1 MLEGNKIGDFNCKV
15 LCSKMED
22 NLKISYLNLSKNEIT
37 NLGVDFICKMLQV
50 NTKLSVLF
58 LHWNRILTKGGIVLA
73 QTLA

>member
-1 MLEGNKIGDFNCKV
+1 
-15 LCSKMED
+15 MED

-58 LHWNRILTKGGIVLA
+58 LHWNRILTKGGI
-73 QTLA
+73 